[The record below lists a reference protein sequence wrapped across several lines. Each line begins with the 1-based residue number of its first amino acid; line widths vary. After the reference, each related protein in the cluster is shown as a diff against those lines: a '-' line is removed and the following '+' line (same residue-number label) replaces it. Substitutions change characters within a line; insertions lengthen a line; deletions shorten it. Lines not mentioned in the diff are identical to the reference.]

1 MEVIG
6 IVFCCLAALNT
17 VCLSYLVLDER
28 IRSVKRR
35 KKKEKFHFSDD
46 LERDEEENISYG
58 EYEVSD
64 SAIVPL
70 ILSPDVILNMTEKDV
85 PDFIFHELLPI
96 RHADMRELSI
106 DALESASIL
115 LSSLLKFIIA
125 EAPDREKNL
134 DTLLEL
140 LEACEPTEALKAKDC
155 VELTL
160 ENSARYHRDKAG
172 YYGEYLI
179 YKMTCPYKE
188 QVIQTCIQQ
197 VKRAI
202 DFCNYC
208 KQHDKEK
215 EKNHDAE

>member
-6 IVFCCLAALNT
+6 IVFCGLAALNT
-17 VCLSYLVLDER
+17 VYLSYLVLDER
-28 IRSVKRR
+28 IRAVKRR
-35 KKKEKFHFSDD
+35 KQKEKLDFPDG
-46 LERDEEENISYG
+46 LEREEEDNMPYS
-58 EYEVSD
+58 EYEEPD
-64 SAIVPL
+64 SNPVPL
-70 ILSPDVILNMTEKDV
+70 LFSPNVLLNLTEKDV

-96 RHADMRELSI
+96 RHADMRALSI

-115 LSSLLKFIIA
+115 LSSLIKFIIA
-125 EAPDREKNL
+125 EAPDRERNL
-134 DTLLEL
+134 ATLLEL
-140 LEACEPTEALKAKDC
+140 LEACEPTEALNEKDC

-160 ENSARYHRDKAG
+160 ENSARYHRNKAG

-202 DFCNYC
+202 DFCHFF
-208 KQHDKEK
+208 KQCDKEK
-215 EKNHDAE
+215 ENNHDAE